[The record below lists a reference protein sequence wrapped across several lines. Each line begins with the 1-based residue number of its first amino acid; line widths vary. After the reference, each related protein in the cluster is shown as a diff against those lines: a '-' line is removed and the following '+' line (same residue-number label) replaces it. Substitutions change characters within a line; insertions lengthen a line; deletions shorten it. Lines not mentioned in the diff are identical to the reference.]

1 MGRHQLSLYWK
12 VCLTNGVVFLL
23 GSLALAISPMRVSEQ
38 VLLSEA
44 VVLAVGLG
52 AMFGLNA
59 LLLRLS
65 LAPVDKVIRQMD
77 AIRMP
82 EPGHRLA
89 VPSSRS
95 GARLVQSYNAML
107 DRLEAERSTS
117 NANALAAQE
126 AERHRVA
133 QELHDEI
140 GQNLTVVLLGLKQL
154 ESRLPDDLTDELAL
168 IRESA
173 RTGLDDV
180 RRVARRLRPGVLED
194 LGLHSALAALCTDL
208 TTVGHLQVRRIF
220 GRGLPKLTQQTEL
233 VVYRIAQEAL
243 TNVARHAEAYNVTLS
258 LTKIGANAVLD
269 VTDDGR
275 GRAEIVPGSGISGM
289 RERSL
294 LIGAG
299 LVIISAPRQG
309 TTIRLTIPLGPGTAD
324 MAPTR
329 TTRPSNTPE
338 APVVLGQQ
346 EES

>member
-23 GSLALAISPMRVSEQ
+23 GSLALAFSPMRVSEQ

-52 AMFGLNA
+52 AMFALNA

-82 EPGHRLA
+82 EPGHRLD
-89 VPSSRS
+89 VPASRS
-95 GARLVQSYNAML
+95 GARLVRSYNAML
-107 DRLEAERSTS
+107 GRLESERSTS

-126 AERHRVA
+126 AERHRIA

-154 ESRLPDDLTDELAL
+154 ESRIPDDLTDELSL

-208 TTVGHLQVRRIF
+208 TTVGPLQVRRIF
-220 GRGLPKLTQQTEL
+220 GRGLPQLNHQTEL
-233 VVYRIAQEAL
+233 VIYRIAQEAL
-243 TNVARHAEAYNVTLS
+243 TNVARHAQANNVTLS
-258 LTKIGANAVLD
+258 LTKIGDNAVLE

-275 GRAEIVPGSGISGM
+275 GGAEIVPGSGIGGM
-289 RERSL
+289 RERAL
-294 LIGAG
+294 LIGAD
-299 LVIISAPRQG
+299 LMITSAPRQG
-309 TTIRLTIPLGPGTAD
+309 TEIRLTVPLAS
-324 MAPTR
+324 A
-329 TTRPSNTPE
+329 TTPDPALSIQTDDVS
-338 APVVLGQQ
+338 AAAAGHQ
-346 EES
+346 EDS